1 MKLNIKNMAAAI
13 MIASMSA
20 ACSNSELNN
29 IDMYENLPLSLEAG
43 VESVQTRAEGQAV
56 TIGTVSSPIPFSLSL
71 KGSEAKAMTLS
82 TDGVISYSEGVDK
95 KFEVNPAVDYTATVA
110 DGISNVPVVINRD
123 SKDFN
128 LNVKLDA
135 SENKFKPAAFKTP
148 EGVIE
153 AKATLPFK
161 VSSSALYIKFSA
173 ANLSGATISTV
184 ADGFTS
190 QKTLNEGN
198 FQSVDG
204 GAVYCVELGT
214 DVEADSRLAIIAVP
228 NAGAFEIKTVA
239 KITVSENKLFVVSA
253 SETDVQSAAS
263 RASSSAIM
271 VSPVSM
277 NW

>member
-56 TIGTVSSPIPFSLSL
+56 TIGTVSSPISFSLSL
-71 KGSEAKAMTLS
+71 NSSEVKTMTLS
-82 TDGVISYSEGVDK
+82 SNGVIGYSAGEADK
-95 KFEVNPAVDYTATVA
+95 FQVNPAVDYTATVA
-110 DGISNVPVVINRD
+110 GGINSVPVVINRD
-123 SKDFN
+123 GKNFN

-135 SENKFKPAAFKTP
+135 STATFKPAPFKNGET
-148 EGVIE
+148 IE

-184 ADGFTS
+184 ADNFAT
-190 QKTLNEGN
+190 QKALNEGN

-228 NAGAFEIKTVA
+228 NAGAFEIKTTA
-239 KITVSENKLFVVSA
+239 AISVSENKLFVVSA
-253 SETDVQSAAS
+253 SETDVPSEAS

-277 NW
+277 SW

>member
-1 MKLNIKNMAAAI
+1 MAAAI

-56 TIGTVSSPIPFSLSL
+56 TIGTVSLPISFSLSL
-71 KGSEAKAMTLS
+71 NNSEVKTMTLS
-82 TDGVISYSEGVDK
+82 SNGVIGYSAGEADK
-95 KFEVNPAVDYTATVA
+95 FQVNPAVDYTATVA
-110 DGISNVPVVINRD
+110 GGINNVPVVINRD
-123 SKDFN
+123 GKNFN

-135 SENKFKPAAFKTP
+135 STATFKPAPFKNGET
-148 EGVIE
+148 IE
-153 AKATLPFK
+153 AKATVPFK

-184 ADGFTS
+184 ADGFTT
-190 QKTLNEGN
+190 QETLNEGN

-204 GAVYCVELGT
+204 GVVYCVELGT

-228 NAGAFEIKTVA
+228 NVGAFEIKTAA
-239 KITVSENKLFVVSA
+239 KITASENKLFVVSA
-253 SETDVQSAAS
+253 SESDVQSATS

>member
-56 TIGTVSSPIPFSLSL
+56 TIGTVSSPISFSLSL
-71 KGSEAKAMTLS
+71 NGSEAKAMTLS
-82 TDGVISYSEGVDK
+82 SNGLISYSDGVAE
-95 KFEVNPAVDYTATVA
+95 KFQVNPAVDYTATVA
-110 DGISNVPVVINRD
+110 GGIIDVPVVISRD
-123 SKDFN
+123 GKNFN
-128 LNVKLDA
+128 LKAELEA
-135 SENKFKPAAFKTP
+135 STASFKPAPFKNGET
-148 EGVIE
+148 IE
-153 AKATLPFK
+153 AKATIPFK

-184 ADGFTS
+184 ADNFAT
-190 QKTLNEGN
+190 QKALNEGN

-253 SETDVQSAAS
+253 SESDVQSAAS

>member
-71 KGSEAKAMTLS
+71 NGSEAKAMTLS
-82 TDGVISYSEGVDK
+82 TDGVISYSDGAAE
-95 KFEVNPAVDYTATVA
+95 KFQVNPAVDYTATVA
-110 DGISNVPVVINRD
+110 GGISNVPVVINRD
-123 SKDFN
+123 GKNFN
-128 LNVKLDA
+128 LNAKLEA
-135 SENKFKPAAFKTP
+135 STAPFKPAPFKNGETT
-148 EGVIE
+148 E
-153 AKATLPFK
+153 AKAIVPFK
-161 VSSSALYIKFSA
+161 VASSALYIKFSA

-184 ADGFTS
+184 ADNFAT
-190 QKTLNEGN
+190 QKVLNEGN
-198 FQSVDG
+198 FQSIEG
-204 GAVYCVELGT
+204 GVVYCVELSE
-214 DVEADSRLAIIAVP
+214 DIQANSRIAVIAVP
-228 NAGAFEIKTVA
+228 NAGAFEIKTSDV
-239 KITVSENKLFVVSA
+239 ITASANKLYVVSA
-253 SETDVQSAAS
+253 SESDVPSEAS

-271 VSPVSM
+271 VLPVSM